1 MKNYE
6 NEKLGSALSSSV
18 SLLEAR
24 QQGSH
29 GEGAARHFP
38 RVGKGLT
45 QFDGDDGDGDGTIYG
60 NGGDDG
66 DGDDGDDEDGS

>member
-1 MKNYE
+1 MKS
-6 NEKLGSALSSSV
+6 GSALSPSV

-24 QQGSH
+24 QPGSH

-45 QFDGDDGDGDGTIYG
+45 QFDGDDGDGDGDGIYG